1 MQELPGPELFE
12 ETTSK
17 FMGRCSELTRLPG
30 LSGSLPRLWLC
41 TPASFYRRPSCPLTP
56 GRAWALKMGSRLAGV
71 KGAEMNNPPSPPR
84 KRRSSRLQ
92 GAGLGD
98 WEAGL
103 GLADWIGARPEE
115 ASGPRPSQT
124 WLCARSGPGGE
135 RGAGEG
141 EREGPEVL
149 GRWPGSEVPG
159 WPEVGLRVRGRPPLT
174 STGPHAGHGRPGL
187 SFPRCG
193 SRGLVSSGRG
203 GVRAVIRAAQAGS
216 LGSRGHV

>member
-1 MQELPGPELFE
+1 M
-12 ETTSK
+12 
-17 FMGRCSELTRLPG
+17 
-30 LSGSLPRLWLC
+30 
-41 TPASFYRRPSCPLTP
+41 
-56 GRAWALKMGSRLAGV
+56 
-71 KGAEMNNPPSPPR
+71 
-84 KRRSSRLQ
+84 
-92 GAGLGD
+92 GD

-103 GLADWIGARPEE
+103 GLAGWIGARPEE
-115 ASGPRPSQT
+115 ASGPSPSQT

-141 EREGPEVL
+141 KREGLEVL
-149 GRWPGSEVPG
+149 GRWPGSEAPG
-159 WPEVGLRVRGRPPLT
+159 WPEVGLRVRGRPPPT

-187 SFPRCG
+187 SFPRRR